1 MILDFLKNNSVDKKE
16 EEVVESILDEETAAQ
31 RFAKEAE
38 PENLNGDSITD
49 ILDDCAKKAN
59 SFYRILAAKA
69 KRGII
74 TATAKETNK
83 NIHEVSVKIEGKEW
97 ESAQDKAFKEGRS
110 RAVFGKSP
118 HNYIPALAIDII
130 PEPFKGWNDFSGFN
144 KILNEFQEVANQKK
158 ININLGRDFKKLK
171 DYPHIELRDWKRLR
185 YEKDE
190 SEK

>member
-1 MILDFLKNNSVDKKE
+1 MKVRKIHSQLEIL
-16 EEVVESILDEETAAQ
+16 IA
-31 RFAKEAE
+31 
-38 PENLNGDSITD
+38 
-49 ILDDCAKKAN
+49 
-59 SFYRILAAKA
+59 
-69 KRGII
+69 
-74 TATAKETNK
+74 
-83 NIHEVSVKIEGKEW
+83 EVSKKQSFKIICSYRSKKD
-97 ESAQDKAFKEGRS
+97 QDKAFKEGRS